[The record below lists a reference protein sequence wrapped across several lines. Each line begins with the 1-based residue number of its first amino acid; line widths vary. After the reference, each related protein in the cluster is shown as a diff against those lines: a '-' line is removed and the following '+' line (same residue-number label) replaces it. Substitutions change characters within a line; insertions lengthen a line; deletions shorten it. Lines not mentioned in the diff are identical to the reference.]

1 MRSLFLLGLGL
12 ALAGCAATSANAP
25 QRAVVESEAAR
36 QTAADA
42 VAAGDSVDHALEK
55 AAVESPPGEP
65 PKP

>member
-1 MRSLFLLGLGL
+1 MRSLLLVGLSL
-12 ALAGCAATSANAP
+12 TLAGCAATSANAP

-36 QTAADA
+36 QTAVNA

-55 AAVESPPGEP
+55 AAVESPAGEP